1 MKILYLNILLTIYY
15 LAPGGPGGPPPPP
28 PPPGGKGVNLPP
40 VPMGPLRKELRHYPQ
55 VKLKNLQWQK
65 LDARSV
71 DNTIWKLEDVDEN
84 GLEDDLD
91 KHGVFEKIETLF
103 PAKVNNF
110 FEKRLKAKIDEK
122 KDAVKFL
129 SREKSR
135 NISKLGFIANIGYSI
150 YCMLI
155 RFGCTS
161 QGETIS

>member
-1 MKILYLNILLTIYY
+1 M
-15 LAPGGPGGPPPPP
+15 
-28 PPPGGKGVNLPP
+28 
-40 VPMGPLRKELRHYPQ
+40 
-55 VKLKNLQWQK
+55 
-65 LDARSV
+65 

-135 NISKLGFIANIGYSI
+135 NISKLGFIASIGYSI
-150 YCMLI
+150 HCMLI
-155 RFGCTS
+155 RFGRTS

>member
-1 MKILYLNILLTIYY
+1 
-15 LAPGGPGGPPPPP
+15 
-28 PPPGGKGVNLPP
+28 
-40 VPMGPLRKELRHYPQ
+40 MGPLRKELRHYPQ

-84 GLEDDLD
+84 ELEDDLD

-110 FEKRLKAKIDEK
+110 FEKRLKAKVDEK

-129 SREKSR
+129 SKEKSR
-135 NISKLGFIANIGYSI
+135 NISKLQTTRALYVCDIDFNY
-150 YCMLI
+150 
-155 RFGCTS
+155 RFGCAS
-161 QGETIS
+161 QGKGIS